1 MELTHFYEHFLIS
14 IGDLGKEL
22 KNLITMMDQED
33 DAEAAST
40 SSRRTPVK
48 NSLVSKIST
57 TNSNKESP
65 V

>member
-1 MELTHFYEHFLIS
+1 MFISIYFVS

-33 DAEAAST
+33 EVEAAAT